1 MKSVEELE
9 VFKLAHKLVLEVYEQ
24 TRGFPAEERY
34 GLVPQMRRAA
44 FSIPMNLAEG
54 AGRLG
59 RKEYCHFVGIAR
71 GSVGEIRYQLM
82 LAKDL
87 GYIREDIY
95 ERLRSQFDSVAR
107 MLMGLAKSLM

>member
-1 MKSVEELE
+1 MKSVEDLD
-9 VFKLAHKLVLEVYEQ
+9 VFKMAHELVLKVYKQ
-24 TRGFPAEERY
+24 TKNFPDEEKY
-34 GLVPQMRRAA
+34 ALTPQMRRAA

-59 RKEYCHFVGIAR
+59 KKEYRHFVGIAR

-87 GYIREDIY
+87 GYIPDETY
-95 ERLRSQFDSVAR
+95 EQLRSRFDAVAR
-107 MLMGLAKSLM
+107 MLTGLARSLI